1 MGYSLSKLC
10 SLHDLMTVIVKI
22 YTYRRAVN
30 CGGTIPYRP
39 FHTDRAQTVA
49 FASQLKTFRMKKGLS
64 LQVLADAVGISK
76 AHLWDMESGRSANP
90 SMDLLKKLSEQL
102 NVSISVLVGEEP
114 SADTP
119 ETYKAM
125 FRSLQD
131 LKPEDLSL
139 VDAVLKNLKQ
149 RKSDGDHD

>member
-1 MGYSLSKLC
+1 M
-10 SLHDLMTVIVKI
+10 
-22 YTYRRAVN
+22 
-30 CGGTIPYRP
+30 
-39 FHTDRAQTVA
+39 A

-149 RKSDGDHD
+149 RKPDGDHD